1 MFCCMTKGV
10 KGSMLHVAVGDFD
23 RNRKKKNE
31 LYFISLS
38 GK

>member
-1 MFCCMTKGV
+1 MSKGM
-10 KGSMLHVAVGDFD
+10 KGLMLHVAVEGFD

-38 GK
+38 RK